1 MTRCEERHER
11 LLPVIAAMA
20 GNIVIA
26 CAKFVAAFFTGSG
39 AMLAEGVHSVVD
51 TGNQVLLLFG
61 DWRSRRPS
69 DSQHPFGYGSELYFW
84 SLVVAIM
91 LFGIGGGLSIYEGVR
106 HLQRAV
112 MPRDILWNYA
122 VLGIAFVAEGAS
134 LCVAWRQ
141 FRIQSEA
148 RQLWQAFRDSKD
160 PRVFVPLAE
169 DVAALLG
176 IGVAGTGIYLAQRFH
191 MPIFDGGASIVIGA
205 ILAGVAVLLAVETRS
220 LLLGE
225 RADASVL
232 RRVREVVRREP
243 AVAAVE
249 EVVTLHI
256 GPEEIA
262 LTLTISMTGEQELE
276 QATLVVDRLK
286 DEIAAVDPRL
296 TRIFIELNAVEAASH
311 RSRSAGRSGRVQ
323 RRHGAAGR

>member
-1 MTRCEERHER
+1 MTRRDTRQER

-26 CAKFVAAFFTGSG
+26 CAKFVAAFFTGIG

-51 TGNQVLLLFG
+51 TGNQALLLLG

-91 LFGIGGGLSIYEGVR
+91 LFGIGGGLSIYEGAR

-112 MPRDILWNYA
+112 LPRDILWNYA
-122 VLGIAFVAEGAS
+122 VLGIAFVTEGAS

-141 FRIQSEA
+141 FRAQSEV
-148 RQLWQAFRDSKD
+148 RSLWQAFRDSKD

-176 IGVAGTGIYLAQRFH
+176 ILVAGAGIALAQRLQ
-191 MPIFDGGASIVIGA
+191 MPIFDGGASIIIGV

-232 RRVREVVRREP
+232 RRVRDVVRR
-243 AVAAVE
+243 
-249 EVVTLHI
+249 
-256 GPEEIA
+256 
-262 LTLTISMTGEQELE
+262 
-276 QATLVVDRLK
+276 
-286 DEIAAVDPRL
+286 
-296 TRIFIELNAVEAASH
+296 
-311 RSRSAGRSGRVQ
+311 
-323 RRHGAAGR
+323 